1 MQPALENAPTPEEED
16 LLFRMLRQLDLAPD
30 ASQRSTA
37 QALGISL
44 GRLNAQLRA
53 ATQAGLVKVTER
65 NGPDKRQRFAYSI
78 TARGA
83 AEQLHLRDRFLS
95 RKFAEYDALHAELT
109 GTSSGLNPFQ
119 HRTKHMQNSHAP
131 IPELYVSHESALKL
145 KVEAADLA
153 SWDLTPR
160 QICDLELLMNG
171 GFNPLKGFL
180 SEEDYDGVVENMRLA
195 DGSLWPMPI
204 TLDVS
209 EAFAGNIEPGQD
221 IALRDQEGVILAI
234 MSVTDSWTPNK
245 SREAEKVFGADDD
258 AHPAVNYLHNV
269 AGPVY
274 LGGPI
279 TGIQQPVHYDFRAR
293 RDTPNELRA
302 YFRKLGWRKIVA
314 FQTRNPLHR
323 AHQELTF
330 RAAKECQANLLIHPV
345 VGMTKPGDVDHFT
358 RVRCYE
364 AVLDKYPAAT
374 TTMSLLPLAMRM
386 AGPREAVWH
395 GLIRKNHG
403 VTHFIVGRDHAGP
416 GSNSAGEDF
425 YGPYDAQ
432 EMFRAHEEEMGIEMV
447 PFKHMVYVQERAQYE
462 PIDEIED
469 KDNVTILN
477 ISGTELRRR
486 LAEGLEIPDWF
497 SFPDVVK
504 ELRRTKPPRSKQGF
518 TVFFT
523 GFSGSG
529 KSTIANA
536 MMVKLMEMGGR
547 PTTLLDGDIVRKNL
561 SSELGFSKEH
571 RDLNIRRIGYVASEI
586 TKNGGIAIC
595 APIAPYATTR
605 RAVREEIEQ
614 FGAFVE
620 IHVATSIEE
629 CERRD
634 RKGLYKLAR
643 EGKIKEF
650 TGISDPYDVPVNP
663 ELSLDTETVDV
674 DYCAQQVLLKL
685 ESMGLIAGN

>member
-1 MQPALENAPTPEEED
+1 M
-16 LLFRMLRQLDLAPD
+16 
-30 ASQRSTA
+30 
-37 QALGISL
+37 
-44 GRLNAQLRA
+44 QLRN
-53 ATQAGLVKVTER
+53 L
-65 NGPDKRQRFAYSI
+65 
-78 TARGA
+78 
-83 AEQLHLRDRFLS
+83 
-95 RKFAEYDALHAELT
+95 
-109 GTSSGLNPFQ
+109 
-119 HRTKHMQNSHAP
+119 AP
-131 IPELYVSHESALKL
+131 IPELYVSYDSAQKL
-145 KVEAADLA
+145 KPEAAALP

-180 SEEDYDGVVENMRLA
+180 GEADYDSVVENMRLA
-195 DGSLWPMPI
+195 DGALWPIPV
-204 TLDVS
+204 TLDVGQT
-209 EAFAGNIEPGQD
+209 FADSIEVGQD
-221 IALRDQEGVILAI
+221 IALRDQEGVILAM
-234 MSVTDSWTPNK
+234 MSVTDMWTPDK
-245 SREAEKVFGADDD
+245 SREAVQVFGADDS
-258 AHPAVNYLHNV
+258 AHSAVNYLHNT

-279 TGIQQPVHYDFRAR
+279 TGIQPPVHYDFRVR

-302 YFRKLGWRKIVA
+302 FFRKLGWRRVVA

-330 RAAKECQANLLIHPV
+330 RAAKEAQANLLIHPV

-364 AVLDKYPAAT
+364 AVLDKYPGST
-374 TTMSLLPLAMRM
+374 THMSLLNLAMRM
-386 AGPREAVWH
+386 GGPREAVWH
-395 GLIRKNHG
+395 GIIRANHG
-403 VTHFIVGRDHAGP
+403 CTHMIVGRDHAGP
-416 GSNSAGEDF
+416 GKNSAGEDF

-432 EMFRAHEEEMGIEMV
+432 DLFAQHQDEIGIEMV
-447 PFKHMVYVQERAQYE
+447 DFKQMVYVQERAQYE
-462 PIDEIED
+462 PADEVAKGD
-469 KDNVTILN
+469 TVLN

-486 LAEGLEIPDWF
+486 LREGLEIPEWF
-497 SFPDVVK
+497 SFPEVVQ
-504 ELRRTKPPRSKQGF
+504 ELRRRYPPRSNQGF

-536 MMVKLMEMGGR
+536 LMVKLMEMGGR
-547 PTTLLDGDIVRKNL
+547 PVTLLDGDIVRKNL

-571 RDLNIRRIGYVASEI
+571 RDLNIRRIGFVASEI

-620 IHVATSIEE
+620 VHVATSIEE

-650 TGISDPYDVPVNP
+650 TGISDPYDVPESP
-663 ELSLDTETVDV
+663 ELSVDTEGVDV
-674 DYCAQQVLLKL
+674 DHCAHQVILKL
-685 ESMGLIAGN
+685 ESLGLIAA

>member
-1 MQPALENAPTPEEED
+1 MPPSEISSTAEDAD
-16 LLFRMLRQLDLAPD
+16 LLFRLLRQLDLAPE
-30 ASQRSTA
+30 ASQRATA
-37 QALGISL
+37 AALGVSL
-44 GRLNAQLRA
+44 GRMNAQLRA
-53 ATQAGLVKVTER
+53 ATEAGLVKISER
-65 NGPDKRQRFAYSI
+65 SGPDKRQRFAYAI
-78 TARGA
+78 TSRGA
-83 AEQLHLRDRFLS
+83 VEKLRLTDQFLT

-109 GTSSGLNPFQ
+109 GTTSGLNPFKY
-119 HRTKHMQNSHAP
+119 RTKLMQNNLAP
-131 IPELYVSHESALKL
+131 IPELFVSYDSAQKL
-145 KVEAADLA
+145 KVEASELTSLDM
-153 SWDLTPR
+153 TPR

-180 SEEDYDGVVENMRLA
+180 SEEDYNGVVENMRMA
-195 DGSLWPMPI
+195 DGTLWPMPI
-204 TLDVS
+204 NLDVS
-209 EAFAGNIEPGQD
+209 EKFAEDIEVGQD
-221 IALRDQEGVILAI
+221 IALRDQEGVILAM
-234 MSVTDSWTPNK
+234 MSVTDKWVPNK
-245 SREAEKVFGADDD
+245 AREAEKVFGADDD
-258 AHPAVNYLHNV
+258 AHPAVNYLHNQ
-269 AGPVY
+269 AGNVY

-302 YFRKLGWRKIVA
+302 YFRKMGWRRVVA

-330 RAAKECQANLLIHPV
+330 RAAKEAQANLLIHPV
-345 VGMTKPGDVDHFT
+345 VGLTKPGDVDHFT

-364 AVLDKYPAAT
+364 AVLDKYPSST
-374 TTMSLLPLAMRM
+374 TSMSLLNLAMRM

-395 GLIRKNHG
+395 GLIRANHG
-403 VTHFIVGRDHAGP
+403 CTHFIVGRDHAGP
-416 GSNSAGEDF
+416 GKNSAGEDF

-432 EMFRAHEEEMGIEMV
+432 ELFREHQEEMGIEMV
-447 PFKHMVYVQERAQYE
+447 DFKHMVWVQERAQYE
-462 PIDEIED
+462 PMDEIND
-469 KDNVTILN
+469 KDDVTILN

-486 LAEGLEIPDWF
+486 LQEGLEIPEWF
-497 SFPDVVK
+497 SFPEVVT
-504 ELRRTKPPRSKQGF
+504 ELRRTRPPRNKQGF

-536 MMVKLMEMGGR
+536 LMVKLMEMGGR
-547 PTTLLDGDIVRKNL
+547 PVTLLDGDIVRKNL

-605 RAVREEIEQ
+605 RAVREDVEA
-614 FGAFVE
+614 FGAFIE
-620 IHVATSIEE
+620 IHVATSIDE

-650 TGISDPYDVPVNP
+650 TGISDPYDVPADP
-663 ELSLDTETVDV
+663 ELSVETENVDV
-674 DYCAQQVLLKL
+674 DNCAHQVILKL
-685 ESMGLIAGN
+685 ESMGLITG

>member
-1 MQPALENAPTPEEED
+1 MAQSFAP
-16 LLFRMLRQLDLAPD
+16 
-30 ASQRSTA
+30 
-37 QALGISL
+37 
-44 GRLNAQLRA
+44 
-53 ATQAGLVKVTER
+53 V
-65 NGPDKRQRFAYSI
+65 
-78 TARGA
+78 
-83 AEQLHLRDRFLS
+83 
-95 RKFAEYDALHAELT
+95 
-109 GTSSGLNPFQ
+109 
-119 HRTKHMQNSHAP
+119 
-131 IPELYVSHESALKL
+131 PELYVSYESAQKL
-145 KVEAADLA
+145 KVEAANLT
-153 SWDLTPR
+153 SHDLTSR

-171 GFNPLKGFL
+171 GFNPLKGFM
-180 SEEDYDGVVENMRLA
+180 SEADYDGVVNDMRLVGGA
-195 DGSLWPMPI
+195 LWPMPI

-209 EAFAGNIEPGQD
+209 EKAAEGIEIGQD
-221 IALRDQEGVILAI
+221 IALRDQEGVILAT
-234 MSVTDSWTPNK
+234 MTVTDKWSPDK
-245 SREAEKVFGADDD
+245 AHEAEKVFGADDS
-258 AHPAVNYLHNV
+258 AHPAVNYLHNT
-269 AGPVY
+269 AGAVY
-274 LGGPI
+274 LGGPV
-279 TGIQQPVHYDFRAR
+279 TGLQTPVHYDFKAR

-330 RAAKECQANLLIHPV
+330 RAAREAQANLLIHPV

-364 AVLDKYPAAT
+364 AVLGQYPAAT
-374 TTMSLLPLAMRM
+374 TTMSLLNLAMRM

-395 GLIRKNHG
+395 GLIRANHG
-403 VTHFIVGRDHAGP
+403 CTHFIVGRDHAGP
-416 GSNSAGEDF
+416 GKNSAGDDF

-432 EMFRAHEEEMGIEMV
+432 DLFREYQDEIGVEMV
-447 PFKHMVYVQERAQYE
+447 DFKHMVWVQERAQYE
-462 PIDEIED
+462 PMDEITD
-469 KDNVTILN
+469 KDEVTILN

-486 LAEGLEIPDWF
+486 LQEGLEIPEWF
-497 SFPDVVK
+497 SFPDVVT
-504 ELRRTKPPRSKQGF
+504 ELRRTRPARSKQGF

-536 MMVKLMEMGGR
+536 LMVKLMEMGGR
-547 PTTLLDGDIVRKNL
+547 PVTLLDGDIVRKNL

-605 RAVREEIEQ
+605 RAVREDVED
-614 FGAFVE
+614 FGAFIEV
-620 IHVATSIEE
+620 HVATSIEE

-650 TGISDPYDVPVNP
+650 TGISDPYDVPQDP
-663 ELSLDTETVDV
+663 ELRVETQGADV
-674 DYCAQQVLLKL
+674 DNCAHQVILKL
-685 ESMGLIAGN
+685 ESMGLIKA

>member
-1 MQPALENAPTPEEED
+1 M
-16 LLFRMLRQLDLAPD
+16 RV
-30 ASQRSTA
+30 
-37 QALGISL
+37 ISV
-44 GRLNAQLRA
+44 NNN
-53 ATQAGLVKVTER
+53 T
-65 NGPDKRQRFAYSI
+65 
-78 TARGA
+78 
-83 AEQLHLRDRFLS
+83 
-95 RKFAEYDALHAELT
+95 
-109 GTSSGLNPFQ
+109 
-119 HRTKHMQNSHAP
+119 AP
-131 IPELYVSHESALKL
+131 IPELFVSYDSAQKL
-145 KVEAADLA
+145 KHEAAALISLDLSA
-153 SWDLTPR
+153 R

-180 SEEDYDGVVENMRLA
+180 SQADYDNVVENMRLA
-195 DGSLWPMPI
+195 DGTLWPMPI

-209 EAFAGNIEPGQD
+209 EKFAATVEPGQD
-221 IALRDQEGVILAI
+221 IALRDAEGVILAI
-234 MSVTDSWTPNK
+234 LSISDKWVPNK
-245 SREAEKVFGADDD
+245 AREAEMVFGADDI
-258 AHPAVNYLHNV
+258 AHPAVNYLHHK

-274 LGGPI
+274 LGGAI
-279 TGIQQPVHYDFRAR
+279 TGLQQPIHYDFRAR

-302 YFRKLGWRKIVA
+302 YFRKLGWRKVVA

-330 RAAKECQANLLIHPV
+330 RAAREAQANLLIHPV
-345 VGMTKPGDVDHFT
+345 VGLTKPGDIDHFT

-364 AVLDKYPAAT
+364 AVLDQYPSST
-374 TTMSLLPLAMRM
+374 TTMSLLNLAMRM

-403 VTHFIVGRDHAGP
+403 CTHFIVGRDHAGP
-416 GSNSAGEDF
+416 GKNSAGKDF

-432 EMFRAHEEEMGIEMV
+432 TLFAEHQAEMGIEMV
-447 PFKHMVYVQERAQYE
+447 DFKQMVYVQERAQYE
-462 PIDEIED
+462 PRDEVED
-469 KDNVTILN
+469 GVTILD

-486 LAEGLEIPDWF
+486 LSEGLEIPDWF
-497 SFPDVVK
+497 SFPSVVA
-504 ELRRTKPPRSKQGF
+504 ELRRTRPPRAKQGF

-536 MMVKLMEMGGR
+536 LMVKLMEMGGR
-547 PTTLLDGDIVRKNL
+547 PVTLLDGDLVRKNL

-605 RAVREEIEQ
+605 RAVREDIET

-620 IHVATSIEE
+620 VHVATSIEE

-650 TGISDPYDVPVNP
+650 TGISDPYDVPEHP
-663 ELSLDTETVDV
+663 ELRIETENADV
-674 DYCAQQVLLKL
+674 DNCAHQVILKL
-685 ESMGLIAGN
+685 ENMGLIAG